1 MSWDEN
7 YGDLELYV
15 YRPDDTLIGH
25 YTDLYDSSAK
35 DGLIDIDIKTSSG
48 FLPMGK

>member
-15 YRPDDTLIGH
+15 YRPDDTLIGIIQI
-25 YTDLYDSSAK
+25 YMTVQKRTA
-35 DGLIDIDIKTSSG
+35 
-48 FLPMGK
+48 